1 MITIANT
8 TFTSDIYLSAILGIK
23 TKAAMLDIC
32 KKLDLYVSP
41 NIKKDETARRLAE
54 EILDNPIEVLSRLS
68 KTELQ
73 IVDEFV
79 RGGPNTYVTRKAR
92 KTEYKLQKYALVL
105 THIDEAKGEWHLL
118 MPDDVRESLSTNLS
132 FYLDLANKGI
142 KAPSAKELRMMTM
155 MQMLRNGEI

>member
-8 TFTSDIYLSAILGIK
+8 SFTSDISLAAILGIK

-32 KKLDLYVSP
+32 KKLNLYVSA
-41 NIKKDETARRLAE
+41 NIRKDETARRLAE
-54 EILDNPIEVLSRLS
+54 EILDNPIEILSRLS

-79 RGGPNTYVTRKAR
+79 KGGSNTYVIRKTR
-92 KTEYKLQKYALVL
+92 KTEYKLQKYALVV
-105 THIDEAKGEWHLL
+105 TYINEVKGEWHLL
-118 MPDDVRESLSTNLS
+118 MPDEVRESLSTNLP

-142 KAPSAKELRMMTM
+142 KAPSAKELRIMTM
-155 MQMLRNGEI
+155 MQMLRNGEL